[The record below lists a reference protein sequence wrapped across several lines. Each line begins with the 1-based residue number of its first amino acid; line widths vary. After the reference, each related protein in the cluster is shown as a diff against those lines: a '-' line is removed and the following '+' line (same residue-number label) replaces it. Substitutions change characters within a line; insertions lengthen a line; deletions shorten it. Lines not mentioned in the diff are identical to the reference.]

1 MKKIFLSGIMS
12 VLLLV
17 GFISMVSM
25 APPPPPFN
33 TSCQAQFERFAAAG
47 GPEFFGIN
55 KGQFISLCNVCFN
68 KAEGD
73 ANQAVC
79 ICKGIAIVDPN
90 PDSNFGQCV
99 NSLK

>member
-1 MKKIFLSGIMS
+1 MKKILFSGIMS

-17 GFISMVSM
+17 GSISMVSM
-25 APPPPPFN
+25 APPPPLN
-33 TSCQAQFERFAAAG
+33 TICQGLFQEFAANG

-55 KGQFISLCNVCFN
+55 KGQFISLCNVCLN
-68 KAEGD
+68 KATGP

-79 ICKGIAIVDPN
+79 ICKDLAIEDPN